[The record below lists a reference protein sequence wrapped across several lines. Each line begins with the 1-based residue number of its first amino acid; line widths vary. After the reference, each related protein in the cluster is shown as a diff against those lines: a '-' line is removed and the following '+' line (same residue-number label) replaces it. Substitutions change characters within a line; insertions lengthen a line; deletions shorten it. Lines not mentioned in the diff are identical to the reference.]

1 MSCTIIIIFCKCHKV
16 KQKTGKHRSRVKI
29 VEGMKS
35 RKSSQRGKKEPGKSS
50 VMEAKGEGHFQKEGE
65 AAVSI
70 VAESSQEE

>member
-1 MSCTIIIIFCKCHKV
+1 M
-16 KQKTGKHRSRVKI
+16 
-29 VEGMKS
+29 EGMKS